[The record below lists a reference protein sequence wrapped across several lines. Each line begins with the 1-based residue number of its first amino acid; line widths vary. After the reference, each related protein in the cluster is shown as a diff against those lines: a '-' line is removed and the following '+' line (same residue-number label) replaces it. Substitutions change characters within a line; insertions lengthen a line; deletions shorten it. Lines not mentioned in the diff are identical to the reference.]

1 MSDRQEGWYWI
12 LIEGGIPRGSGCTKA
27 PHGMPLNSSSLTLD
41 FDVQVL
47 SDRLVPPNEAEPIAS

>member
-12 LIEGGIPRGSGCTKA
+12 LIEGRNPPWVGLYQGSA
-27 PHGMPLNSSSLTLD
+27 WYAAQFEQPYANS
-41 FDVQVL
+41 DVQVL